1 VTTRAHPRPH
11 TTSSRRAAS
20 LALAALLAS
29 FALPAASGAGQVL
42 VVGPD
47 VVPGVEFTNP
57 QTAIDA
63 ASEGDFVLV
72 RAGSYDVAVV
82 IAGKGIVL
90 SGATGDGGERP
101 TFASLEIRDTATSQ
115 QVIVR
120 GIVSSDWNPIG
131 SVGPR
136 IAIRDCDGAVVL
148 EDCAGEQ
155 VVDLPNFPSGPG
167 VVVERSSR
175 VVFARCT
182 GRGSKGRIPIAFDPE
197 APPIAGIS
205 PGAGLDVVDSTVA
218 VFGGAWIGGA
228 GSSAA
233 ATGFGFAKAQV
244 GAPGVRFSSGSM
256 QLAGT
261 VVTGGAGG
269 AGVDDFAFCSGPAS
283 GGPGILDSGSLILR
297 DTQAVGGA
305 AGSPVAC
312 APAAAASLPLE
323 VAGGSVA
330 TYGEPV
336 RRLAIESPGAEGQT
350 ITIAVSGVP
359 GEPLALLRSSAA
371 SPLFVPAL
379 RGTLVPAL
387 PLQIL
392 ALGNLP
398 GTGELAF
405 DVTLPQGIFPPS
417 LEAAI
422 LVHQVISPALA
433 GGAAL
438 GEPSVLLLLDA

>member
-1 VTTRAHPRPH
+1 VNTLARRRSVTLAVATIF
-11 TTSSRRAAS
+11 AS
-20 LALAALLAS
+20 T
-29 FALPAASGAGQVL
+29 ALPSASGAGQVL

-47 VVPGVEFTNP
+47 ILPGVDFTDP
-57 QTAIDA
+57 QAAIDT
-63 ASEGDFVLV
+63 ASEGDVVLV
-72 RAGSYDVAVV
+72 RPGDYDVAVV
-82 IAGKGIVL
+82 IAGKGIML
-90 SGATGDGGERP
+90 SGATNDGGERP
-101 TFASLEIRDTATSQ
+101 TFASLEIRDTAPSQ

-182 GRGSKGRIPIAFDPE
+182 GRGSKGRIPIAIDPE

-218 VFGGAWIGGA
+218 VFGGAWVGGA

-244 GAPGVRFSSGSM
+244 GAPGIRFSSGSL
-256 QLAGT
+256 QLTGT

-283 GGPGILDSGSLILR
+283 GGPGILDSGALILR
-297 DTQAVGGA
+297 DTQVVGGA
-305 AGSPVAC
+305 AGAPVAC
-312 APAAAASLPLE
+312 APAASAGLPLE
-323 VAGGSVA
+323 IAGGSVA
-330 TYGEPV
+330 TYAEPV

-350 ITIAVSGVP
+350 ITIAVAGIP
-359 GEPLALLRSSAA
+359 GEPIALLRSTAA

-379 RGTLVPAL
+379 RGTRVPAL
-387 PLQIL
+387 PLQIVS
-392 ALGNLP
+392 LGNLP
-398 GTGELAF
+398 ITGELSF
-405 DVTLPQGIFPPS
+405 DVTLPPGIFPPS

-422 LVHQVISPALA
+422 LVHQVISPAIA